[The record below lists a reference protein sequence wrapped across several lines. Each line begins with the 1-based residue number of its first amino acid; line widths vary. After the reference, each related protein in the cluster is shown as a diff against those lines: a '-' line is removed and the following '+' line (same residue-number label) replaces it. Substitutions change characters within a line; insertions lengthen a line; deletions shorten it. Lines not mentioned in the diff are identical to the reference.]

1 MAVERYPRIIGR
13 FWKSALIQA
22 MEYRASF
29 LLAILANGLDFL
41 FGLIQ
46 YGLFF
51 SVARTVAGWEMP
63 QMLAFYAVFMTLFSL
78 HFIFLFPNLEEI
90 GKLVNTGHLDLLL
103 VKPFSAQMTLSFRR
117 ISFEEFGS
125 FFTAQALLI
134 GLWYTGNLVLTPFRI
149 LGFLAALLT
158 SLTLIYAVFL
168 GFMALAIRLEKL
180 ENTAELLWSFFGLC
194 RYPVDVFPRPVRWLF
209 LGFLPFGFVTTVPA
223 RALTMGENPLVI
235 AAGFTLSLLFL
246 ALARLFWRGALA
258 GYSSAGG

>member
-1 MAVERYPRIIGR
+1 MAVKRYLRIILQ

-29 LLAILANGLDFL
+29 AFSMLANATDFT

-51 SVARTVAGWEMP
+51 TVAKTVAGWEMP

-78 HFIFLFPNLEEI
+78 HFIFLFPNLDEI

-103 VKPFSAQMTLSFRR
+103 VKPFSAQAILSFRR

-125 FFTAQALLI
+125 LATAQVLLF
-134 GLWYTGNLVLTPFRI
+134 GLWYTGNLVLTPLRV
-149 LGFLAALLT
+149 LGFLVAMLT
-158 SLTLIYAVFL
+158 SLTLIYALFL
-168 GFMALAIRLEKL
+168 GLMALAIRLEKL
-180 ENTAELLWSFFGLC
+180 ENTGELLWSIFGLC

-209 LGFLPFGFVTTVPA
+209 LGLLPFGFVTTVPA

-235 AAGFTLSLLFL
+235 ACGLVLSFLFL
-246 ALARLFWRGALA
+246 MLARLFWRGALV